1 VGSKK
6 SATRARLKSPPT
18 VPDKKDFSTQP
29 TPTNPRW
36 EVTHVGIWRHLKL
49 LGASTGLLALVFWGI
64 PVGCSTVVNYVEA
77 QQSSKLARLGAEYL
91 ANGDRESARM
101 SAQTSLRLTP
111 NNADALR
118 ILAQILGSE
127 GRTAKALEVYQK
139 LGETGQATMT
149 EFKEYA
155 VTASKAGYTSI
166 ADWIGGWVAQQG
178 EPDFPHLMRATT
190 LESEGRTLEAKA
202 EYQLALRAVRND
214 RTKRAMARFLLA
226 NSDLGE
232 SDAQVFELLEDITK
246 NNGDAGHEALLVGLL
261 SGVVPDQNLPE
272 WMARLRAHPLAN
284 EQSLAVADAI
294 EVEADPSAKPRLVAA
309 MLKRVFGKSLD
320 DRLLAGRWLL
330 RHGEASQVEK
340 ILPLDQARS
349 RPDAFVLWIE
359 ARAAAGDWRA
369 VLDAA
374 DSNPQAFPP
383 GMRLLLRGQAL
394 KKIGRPNDAR
404 ADYLRAITEC
414 QGNPSLLI
422 PALAFLQS
430 DEEGEIFRQ
439 YSRPLLANEATAL
452 AAIQQLAP
460 TLQQR
465 GDAQAVR
472 DFLQFAADAG
482 PLSTYAALQN
492 EMAYLDLV
500 LGRPVPLATLQER
513 ARNFPD
519 DPAFRFTLA
528 LAQLRQGRKAEA
540 IVTAGTQKLRV
551 RDLAPQHQLIL
562 ACILAANGQTEKATR
577 IRQILQ
583 IAPLTRQERELLAK
597 YLP

>member
-1 VGSKK
+1 M
-6 SATRARLKSPPT
+6 
-18 VPDKKDFSTQP
+18 
-29 TPTNPRW
+29 
-36 EVTHVGIWRHLKL
+36 
-49 LGASTGLLALVFWGI
+49 
-64 PVGCSTVVNYVEA
+64 NYVETR
-77 QQSSKLARLGAEYL
+77 QSRELARLGAEYM
-91 ANGDRESARM
+91 AKGDRESARM
-101 SAQTSLRLTP
+101 SAQTSLRLQP
-111 NNADALR
+111 KNADALR

-127 GRTAKALEVYQK
+127 GRTGEALEVYQK
-139 LGETGQATMT
+139 LGETGQATMP
-149 EFKEYA
+149 EFKTYA

-190 LESEGRTLEAKA
+190 LESEGRIPEAKA
-202 EYQLALRAVRND
+202 EYRLALQAVRND

-232 SDAQVFELLEDITK
+232 SDAQVFELLEGITK

-261 SGVVPDQNLPE
+261 SGVVPAGNRPE
-272 WMARLRAHPLAN
+272 WLNRLRAHPFAN
-284 EQSLAVADAI
+284 EQSFAVADAI
-294 EVEADPSAKPRLVAA
+294 EVEADPAAKPRLVAE
-309 MLKRVFGKSLD
+309 MIQRVYGKSLE
-320 DRLLAGRWLL
+320 DRLLTGRWLL
-330 RHGEASQVEK
+330 RHGEAAQVEK
-340 ILPLDQARS
+340 ILPLDQAQS
-349 RPDAFVLWIE
+349 RADAFVLWIE
-359 ARAAAGDWRA
+359 ARAAAGDWQA
-369 VLDAA
+369 VLHAV

-394 KKIGRPNDAR
+394 KKIGRPGEAR
-404 ADYLRAITEC
+404 SDYLRAISEC
-414 QGNPSLLI
+414 GGNPSLLI

-430 DEEGEIFRQ
+430 DGEGEIFRQ
-439 YSRPLLANEATAL
+439 YSQPLLANEATAL
-452 AAIQQLAP
+452 TTIQQLAP
-460 TLQQR
+460 ALQQR

-482 PLSTYAALQN
+482 PLATYSALQN

-500 LGRPVPLATLQER
+500 LGKPVPLATLEER
-513 ARNFPD
+513 ARNFSD
-519 DPAFRFTLA
+519 DPAFHFTLA

-540 IVTAGTQKLRV
+540 LATAGAQKLRA